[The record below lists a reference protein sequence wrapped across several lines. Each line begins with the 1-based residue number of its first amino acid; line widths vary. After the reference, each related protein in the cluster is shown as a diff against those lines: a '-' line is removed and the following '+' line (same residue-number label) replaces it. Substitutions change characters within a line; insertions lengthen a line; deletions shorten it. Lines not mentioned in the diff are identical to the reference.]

1 MSEPAEEQPQT
12 RRKVLVNLGS
22 GAKNLSRLPAMFAE
36 WREFRVDVDP
46 SAMPDLVAD
55 VTDLSAIKSGSV
67 DAVWSAHAIEHL
79 YLHQVGKALEEAHR
93 ILADDGF
100 LCLIVPDLQSIA
112 SYLVNDRMLDI
123 VYQSPSGPVTAHDMI
138 FGFGQD
144 LALGRVHMAHKCGF
158 TADVML
164 QKLKEVRFA
173 EIVLRRR
180 SNHELAAVACKR
192 APADTAQREALL
204 TALEL

>member
-1 MSEPAEEQPQT
+1 MREPPEEQPQA

-144 LALGRVHMAHKCGF
+144 LALGRSHMAHRCGF
-158 TADVML
+158 TAGVML
-164 QKLKEVRFA
+164 QKLKEVRFG
-173 EIVLRRR
+173 EVILRRR
-180 SNHELAAVACKR
+180 STLELAAVACKR

-204 TALEL
+204 AALEL